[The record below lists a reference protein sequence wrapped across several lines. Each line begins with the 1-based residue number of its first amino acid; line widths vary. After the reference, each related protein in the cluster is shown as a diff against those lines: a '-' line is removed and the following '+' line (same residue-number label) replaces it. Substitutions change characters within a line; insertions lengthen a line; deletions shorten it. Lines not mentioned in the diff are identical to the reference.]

1 MVMVMAALLKVAQ
14 AGATEMS
21 FGSTDE
27 QTVVDPRAMEY
38 YSAAK
43 KKGHRTI
50 QMTQQYCNEHEE
62 PV

>member
-43 KKGHRTI
+43 KKKDI
-50 QMTQQYCNEHEE
+50 EQSK
-62 PV
+62 